1 MTDTPEQKTYHWF
14 LTDEGAVVVAE
25 LWEFG
30 DQRGYTAIDHLIS
43 AEYSRPE
50 DWPLPSSCEIA
61 EKLASGAFNEIGTTD
76 VRPPGPSPE
85 PDEPQSPRS
94 S

>member
-1 MTDTPEQKTYHWF
+1 VADTPEQKTYHWF

-50 DWPLPSSCEIA
+50 DWPLPTSCEIA
-61 EKLASGAFNEIGTTD
+61 KKLASGAFSEIGTTND
-76 VRPPGPSPE
+76 RLPRPGLD
-85 PDEPQSPRS
+85 PDEPQSPQPS
-94 S
+94 